1 MNHSVTIPE
10 EEEESHETLRDSLL
24 DESEAMNLYNRYT
37 MLQENI
43 PNSANERQNIRQSIM
58 NLRQSIVVSKARKSI
73 QPISYM

>member
-1 MNHSVTIPE
+1 
-10 EEEESHETLRDSLL
+10 
-24 DESEAMNLYNRYT
+24 MNLYNRYT